1 MTENFQEK
9 IQDLE
14 TRLAFQ
20 DDLFDAMNRS
30 ISEQNERI
38 RILELAYRDL
48 AKQIRDGDSEINTGE
63 ERPPHY

>member
-20 DDLFDAMNRS
+20 DDLLDAMNRS

>member
-20 DDLFDAMNRS
+20 DDLLDAMNRS

-48 AKQIRDGDSEINTGE
+48 AKQVREGDSEINTGE

>member
-1 MTENFQEK
+1 MTENFHEK

-20 DDLFDAMNRS
+20 DDLLDAMNRS

-48 AKQIRDGDSEINTGE
+48 AKQVRDGDSEINTGE

>member
-9 IQDLE
+9 MRDLE

-20 DDLFDAMNRS
+20 DDLLDAMNQS

-48 AKQIRDGDSEINTGE
+48 AKQVRDGDSEINTGE

>member
-20 DDLFDAMNRS
+20 DDLLDAMNRS

-48 AKQIRDGDSEINTGE
+48 AKQFRDGDSEINTGE

>member
-20 DDLFDAMNRS
+20 DDLLDAMNRS
-30 ISEQNERI
+30 VSEQNERI

-48 AKQIRDGDSEINTGE
+48 AKQVRDGDSEINTGE

>member
-9 IQDLE
+9 MRDLE

-20 DDLFDAMNRS
+20 DDLLDVMNRS

-48 AKQIRDGDSEINTGE
+48 AKQVRDGDSEINTGE

>member
-20 DDLFDAMNRS
+20 DDLLDAMNRS

-48 AKQIRDGDSEINTGE
+48 AKQMRDGDSEINTGE

>member
-20 DDLFDAMNRS
+20 DDLLDAMNRS

-48 AKQIRDGDSEINTGE
+48 AKQVRDGDSEINSGE

>member
-9 IQDLE
+9 MRDLE

-20 DDLFDAMNRS
+20 DDLLDAMNRS

-48 AKQIRDGDSEINTGE
+48 AKQVRDGDSEINTGE

>member
-1 MTENFQEK
+1 MTENFQKK

-20 DDLFDAMNRS
+20 DDLLDAMNRS

-48 AKQIRDGDSEINTGE
+48 AKQVRDGDSEINTAE

>member
-20 DDLFDAMNRS
+20 DDLLDAMNRT

-48 AKQIRDGDSEINTGE
+48 AKQVRDGDSEINTGE

>member
-20 DDLFDAMNRS
+20 DDLLDAMNRS
-30 ISEQNERI
+30 IS
-38 RILELAYRDL
+38 
-48 AKQIRDGDSEINTGE
+48 
-63 ERPPHY
+63 

>member
-20 DDLFDAMNRS
+20 DDLLDAMNRS

-48 AKQIRDGDSEINTGE
+48 AKQVRDGDSEINTGE

>member
-20 DDLFDAMNRS
+20 DDLLDAMNRS

-48 AKQIRDGDSEINTGE
+48 AKQMRDGDSEINAGE

>member
-20 DDLFDAMNRS
+20 DDLLDAMNRS

-48 AKQIRDGDSEINTGE
+48 AKQVRDGESEINTGE

>member
-1 MTENFQEK
+1 MTENFQKK

-20 DDLFDAMNRS
+20 DDLLDAMNRS

-48 AKQIRDGDSEINTGE
+48 AKQVRDGDSEINTGE

>member
-9 IQDLE
+9 MRDLE

-20 DDLFDAMNRS
+20 DDLLDAMNRS

-48 AKQIRDGDSEINTGE
+48 AKQVREGDSEINTGE